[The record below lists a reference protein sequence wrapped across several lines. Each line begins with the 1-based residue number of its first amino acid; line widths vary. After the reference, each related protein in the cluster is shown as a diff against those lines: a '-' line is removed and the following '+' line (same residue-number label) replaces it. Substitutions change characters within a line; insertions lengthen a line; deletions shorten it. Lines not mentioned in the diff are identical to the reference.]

1 MNLDH
6 FMIPKHRPWGM
17 PAAPLRA
24 LGYTSAGG
32 CFASI
37 GRNGRLVESECGRQS
52 GPTTIIYW
60 EEMNK
65 RTDDLAWSIIWHT
78 PFMVWSSRWKWQ
90 LWGYFDLLWSLKWE
104 VKQVVAG
111 QTHWQQWD
119 QSAKKESLWARWWR
133 SDTHQAWDDSR
144 LMGMPPAIRYFPI
157 NYYATLNAY
166 AFGTKKQAQIYSLQ
180 MFADSN
186 LRPMHYR
193 ITYI

>member
-1 MNLDH
+1 
-6 FMIPKHRPWGM
+6 M

-37 GRNGRLVESECGRQS
+37 GRNGLLADSECGRQS

-60 EEMNK
+60 EELNK
-65 RTDDLAWSIIWHT
+65 RTDDLAWSSIWHSHS
-78 PFMVWSSRWKWQ
+78 WSEVAGEMTDVR
-90 LWGYFDLLWSLKWE
+90 LLWSTLI
-104 VKQVVAG
+104 VGLGSKQVVAG
-111 QTHWQQWD
+111 QTHWPQWD

-144 LMGMPPAIRYFPI
+144 LMGLLPAIRYFPI
-157 NYYATLNAY
+157 KYDATLNAY

-186 LRPMHYR
+186 LRPMHFK